1 MGNRIPEELI
11 EKIQRTS
18 DIVDVISEYVQLKKQ
33 GRNYFGLCPFHGEK
47 SPSFSVSADKQ
58 IYHCFGCGAGGNVF
72 SFLMQ
77 HNGYTFIEAA
87 QHLADRANIELPNIT
102 VPSANQTSV
111 SKDAD
116 KMIEAHELLKK
127 FYHHLLINT
136 KEGQPALD
144 YLINR
149 GFTKEII
156 DKFEIGYALDSW
168 DLITKFLKSRN
179 FDLSLMEEA
188 GLVVKKND
196 FENFYDRFRNRIM
209 FPISDHHGATVAFS
223 GRVLGDEKPKYLN
236 SPETKIFNKSKLLY
250 NFNRARVHIRKNQ
263 QVVLFEGYA
272 DVISA
277 DRSGVEYSIA
287 TMGTS
292 LTEEQAK
299 IIRRNVNEVTL
310 CYDSDSA
317 GIEAT
322 IRASKILTAAGCTVK
337 VALIPDGLDPD
348 DYINK
353 FGADKF
359 KNDVI
364 GASVPLMTFKMK
376 YFRRGKNL
384 QNEGERLQYIDNVM
398 IELSKLENA
407 IEKEIY
413 LKQLSKEFDLTMD
426 VLKEQLHQ
434 KESQYKPKQQGSVQK
449 RVEESQYQR
458 KPINTK
464 RLLPAFHTA
473 ERMLIGHMLRS
484 KDFAEKVL
492 ERLGLQ
498 FNIEEHKA
506 IVTYLYAYYE
516 EGNPENVSSFLSR
529 LPNPELQH
537 IVSNIAMIPLNP
549 EVSEQELTDYIKQV
563 LNQQKMLMIKEK
575 EAEKNDAERNKHY
588 KEAAQIAMEI
598 IQLKQSLKV

>member
-58 IYHCFGCGAGGNVF
+58 IFHCFGCGAGGNVF

-77 HNGYTFIEAA
+77 HEGYTFIEAA
-87 QHLADRANIELPNIT
+87 QHLADKENIELPT
-102 VPSANQTSV
+102 LAPSEKTTSV
-111 SKDAD
+111 SKDTE
-116 KMIEAHELLKK
+116 KMIAAHELLKK
-127 FYHHLLINT
+127 FYHHLLVNT
-136 KEGQPALD
+136 KEGQHAFD
-144 YLINR
+144 YLLNR
-149 GFTKEII
+149 GFTKEVI
-156 DKFEIGYALDSW
+156 DEFEIGYALDSW
-168 DLITKFLKSRN
+168 DFIAKFLVKRGY
-179 FDLSLMEEA
+179 DASLMEEA
-188 GLVVKKND
+188 GLLVKKNNSD
-196 FENFYDRFRNRIM
+196 DYFDRFRNRIM
-209 FPISDHHGATVAFS
+209 FPIMDHHGMTIAFS

-250 NFNRARVHIRKNQ
+250 NFHRARVHIRKNQ
-263 QVVLFEGYA
+263 QVILFEGFA
-272 DVISA
+272 DVISST
-277 DRSGVEYSIA
+277 RSGVEQAIA

-292 LTEEQAK
+292 LTEDQAK
-299 IIRRNVNEVTL
+299 IIRRNVSEVTI

-322 IRASKILTAAGCTVK
+322 IRASKILKDAGCKVK
-337 VALIPDGLDPD
+337 VAMIPDGLDPD
-348 DYINK
+348 DYIKK
-353 FGADKF
+353 FGSEKF

-364 GASVPLMTFKMK
+364 GESVSLMTFKMN

-384 QNEGERLQYIDNVM
+384 QNEGERLQFIENV
-398 IELSKLENA
+398 ITELSKLENA
-407 IEKEIY
+407 VEKEIF
-413 LKQLSKEFDLTMD
+413 LNQLSKEFELSME

-434 KESQYKPKQQGSVQK
+434 KEKKSQHQQVPQQDKSDLQHRK
-449 RVEESQYQR
+449 RA
-458 KPINTK
+458 PIQSK

-492 ERLGLQ
+492 DRLGLQ

-506 IVTYLYAYYE
+506 IATYLYGYYE
-516 EGNPENVSSFLSR
+516 EGNEENVSSFLSK
-529 LPNPELQH
+529 LPSPELQH
-537 IVSNIAMIPLNP
+537 IVSNIAMISLNT
-549 EVSEQELTDYIKQV
+549 EVSEQEISDYIKQV
-563 LNQQKMLMIKEK
+563 LNHQKMLMIKEK
-575 EAEKNDAERNKHY
+575 EVEKNEAERNKLY

-598 IQLKQSLKV
+598 IQLKQALKS